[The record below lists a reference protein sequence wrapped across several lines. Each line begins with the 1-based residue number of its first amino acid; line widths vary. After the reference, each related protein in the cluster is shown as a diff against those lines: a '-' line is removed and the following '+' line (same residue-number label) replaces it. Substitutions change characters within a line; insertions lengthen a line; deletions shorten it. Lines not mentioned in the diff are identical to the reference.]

1 MELSLLIKQE
11 RATRVLTVSG
21 FERDGSPLPTLRFS
35 PTRGEREA
43 DMVDAFTILMQ
54 YIDYNTLKYIKDMNE
69 YGAKNMV
76 ASIALTKEVML
87 EFLRMEQSLVSGD
100 LVLLS
105 YIAGMLIGWPNF
117 KAAGPTGE
125 TLNAEEA
132 FKLVCVDLSI
142 FELQPKE
149 GLALVNFLLFEM
161 NILQVLAWGKCVIQ
175 RQKVYRIVDLLG
187 YGFCL

>member
-1 MELSLLIKQE
+1 
-11 RATRVLTVSG
+11 
-21 FERDGSPLPTLRFS
+21 
-35 PTRGEREA
+35 
-43 DMVDAFTILMQ
+43 
-54 YIDYNTLKYIKDMNE
+54 
-69 YGAKNMV
+69 
-76 ASIALTKEVML
+76 ML

-132 FKLVCVDLSI
+132 FKLVGVDLSI

-161 NILQVLAWGKCVIQ
+161 NV
-175 RQKVYRIVDLLG
+175 R
-187 YGFCL
+187 CLFDGQYANKKFSSIYYNDVCCLFGMD